1 MFVDV
6 ANGILSN
13 CNEGHVIVVS
23 HSIIEILIKEKKK
36 TIKCRGNHSIVD
48 KGFSFYILILLKN
61 LSLFVNNLMI

>member
-23 HSIIEILIKEKKK
+23 HSIIEILIKEKKRPSNAEE
-36 TIKCRGNHSIVD
+36 IIP
-48 KGFSFYILILLKN
+48 L
-61 LSLFVNNLMI
+61 